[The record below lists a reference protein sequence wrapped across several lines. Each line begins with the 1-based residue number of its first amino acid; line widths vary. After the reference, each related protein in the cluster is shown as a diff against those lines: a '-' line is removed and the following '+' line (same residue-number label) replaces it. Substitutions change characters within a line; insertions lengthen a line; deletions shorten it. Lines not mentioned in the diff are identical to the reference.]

1 MPDIAKATQYLAERI
16 SPGGSY
22 EALLR
27 FPRFIEIETVHAC
40 NARCTMCTINDWE
53 RGKRPMDDN
62 LFVRLAEEIIENA
75 EEIKRVSLFRD
86 GEPLLDPKLAER
98 IEILKQGDVRDISIS
113 TNISLLTGEKSRE
126 ILEAGLDLIIMSID
140 SLDKTVYEGI
150 RIGLK
155 FEEVLE
161 NALRFIELRN
171 KINPRTKI
179 WIRMVMQEANKDEWA
194 EYKTYW
200 AQRLLPD
207 HDRIY
212 YHTIFNW
219 GGQLKAFKPVA
230 KSCELNL
237 PCVSLWSLMVIFNN
251 GDVPL
256 CNVDFNLK
264 YRLGNVKDSSIA
276 ELWHSKLME
285 TRREKHL
292 FGRKRDIGICGNCNV
307 WDEPIDL
314 KNVSSKYAEA
324 DDVA

>member
-1 MPDIAKATQYLAERI
+1 MQEITKAKKYLAERI
-16 SPGGSY
+16 SPGESY

-53 RGKRPMDDN
+53 RDTRPMGDE
-62 LFVRLAEEIIENA
+62 LFGRLAEEIIENA
-75 EEIKRVSLFRD
+75 EEIKRVGLFRD

-98 IEILKQGDVRDISIS
+98 IAILKQGNVGDISIS
-113 TNISLLTGEKSRE
+113 TNVSLLTEKKSLE
-126 ILEAGLDLIIMSID
+126 ILEAGLDLVIMSMD

-161 NALRFIELRN
+161 NALRFIELRK
-171 KINPRTKI
+171 KINPKTKI
-179 WIRMVMQEANKDEWA
+179 WMRMVMQEANKDEWA
-194 EYKTYW
+194 GYQAYW

-207 HDRIY
+207 HDRVY